1 MLHFDLGQKPS
12 RSRGNNRARCGGM
25 TNVANPQ
32 WRHLIPKE
40 AQVKSAK
47 LVSGILLSLTFLAG
61 PAFAQRDAQRLNT
74 EGIATAIGKQGEL
87 TGDMYKVSFPRSDVT
102 VKVGSVV
109 IKPALALMGWAAFI
123 KSGGNAATYG
133 DLVVL
138 EDEVN
143 PVIRKLEERGL
154 ELSALHNHLLHET
167 PRIMFIHFVGRGDE
181 VELAKGVQE
190 ALALTKSPLAAT
202 ASAPGTKPE
211 IANEIERIVGY
222 QGSMGGDVFHIT
234 VPRNDIHVAAMG
246 TMVPG
251 SMGMNTPFNFQLDGK
266 NAAINGDFMLR
277 PSEVNPVIKALQ
289 ANGIEVVSIH
299 NHLLDNEPQL
309 VFMHF
314 WAHGDAVGLAKGLR
328 AALDRTGS

>member
-1 MLHFDLGQKPS
+1 M
-12 RSRGNNRARCGGM
+12 
-25 TNVANPQ
+25 
-32 WRHLIPKE
+32 
-40 AQVKSAK
+40 KSGK
-47 LVSGILLSLTFLAG
+47 LVSGLLLGLTLLAS
-61 PAFAQRDAQRLNT
+61 PAYAQRDVQRLNT
-74 EGIATAIGKQGEL
+74 EAIATAIGKQGEL
-87 TGDMYKVSFPRSDVT
+87 TGEMYKVSFPRSDVT
-102 VKVGSVV
+102 VKAGGVV
-109 IKPALALMGWAAFI
+109 IKPALALTGWAAFI
-123 KSGGNAATYG
+123 KSGNSAVTYG

-167 PRIMFIHFVGRGDE
+167 PRIMYIHFVGRGDE
-181 VELAKGVQE
+181 VELAKGVRE
-190 ALALTKSPLAAT
+190 ALALTKSPLGAT
-202 ASAPGTKPE
+202 ASAPETKPE
-211 IANEIERIVGY
+211 IATEIERIIGY

-277 PSEVNPVIKALQ
+277 PSELNPVIKVLQ
-289 ANGIEVVSIH
+289 ANGIEVASIH

-314 WAHGDAVGLAKGLR
+314 WAYGEAVELAKGLR

>member
-1 MLHFDLGQKPS
+1 M
-12 RSRGNNRARCGGM
+12 
-25 TNVANPQ
+25 
-32 WRHLIPKE
+32 
-40 AQVKSAK
+40 KSGK
-47 LVSGILLSLTFLAG
+47 LVSGLLLGLTLLAS
-61 PAFAQRDAQRLNT
+61 PAYAQRDVQRLNT
-74 EGIATAIGKQGEL
+74 EAIATAIGKQGEL
-87 TGDMYKVSFPRSDVT
+87 TGEMYKVSFPRSDVT
-102 VKVGSVV
+102 VKVGGVV

-123 KSGGNAATYG
+123 KSGGNAVTYG

-143 PVIRKLEERGL
+143 PVIHKLEERGL

-167 PRIMFIHFVGRGDE
+167 PRIMYIHFVGRGDE
-181 VELAKGVQE
+181 VELAKGVRE
-190 ALALTKSPLAAT
+190 ALALTKSPLGAT
-202 ASAPGTKPE
+202 ASAPETKPE
-211 IANEIERIVGY
+211 IATEIERIIGY

-277 PSEVNPVIKALQ
+277 PSELNPVIKALQ
-289 ANGIEVVSIH
+289 ANGIEVASIH

-314 WAHGDAVGLAKGLR
+314 WAYGDAVGLAKGLR
-328 AALDRTGS
+328 AALDRSGL